1 AILVPGTRIEIAEP
15 FVLHKIHFTEELDP
29 HLVGI
34 AVIDGDVVA
43 DDMAA
48 GTPHQMNVVL
58 SKPIAGYLN
67 FGPVFHLKRNMMELR
82 YLIDY
87 KIDRVVIRSAAKEG
101 ECIIAP
107 VGHTKAEYV
116 GIELH
121 DLLHVGDAV
130 RYVSQLERHDPAL
143 SRVLLCDAV
152 FGNNFDRRMIRI
164 FNYEDLSYARRNRAS
179 ELAFNTMRR

>member
-1 AILVPGTRIEIAEP
+1 MIADLGTECSEPLIAQ
-15 FVLHKIHFTEELDP
+15 VRLHFTEELDP

-58 SKPIAGYLN
+58 SKPLAGPLN
-67 FGPVFHLKRNMMELR
+67 LGPVFHLKRNMMELR

-143 SRVLLCDAV
+143 SRVLLCEAV
-152 FGNNFDRRMIRI
+152 FGKNFDRRMFRI
-164 FNYEDLSYARRNRAS
+164 FKYDGLRYARRNRAS
-179 ELAFNTMRR
+179 ALGFDPVRR